1 MIERR
6 IKELLPLALLLLCM
20 GIWSTR
26 ASLFEIY
33 DSALEK
39 NAQLDAA
46 HPSKG

>member
-1 MIERR
+1 MIEKR
-6 IKELLPLALLLLCM
+6 IQKLLPLALLLLCM

-33 DSALEK
+33 DAAVEK

-46 HPSKG
+46 HPAKK